1 MTPSTPPPL
10 RSTTLSKDGIV
21 LQKEK
26 TYFTILIT
34 VSVIGWIVLTITV
47 LGLVYAL
54 IGALVAW
61 FLSGLLAARLKSESV
76 EVTKE
81 QLPDLYKTFEE
92 VCEKLEL
99 FERPR
104 FYILQHNGVL
114 NAFAS
119 RHSGR
124 NFIVVFSGLL
134 EALGHDS
141 ERMKFLIGHEVGH
154 IRRNHILKRIF
165 LLPSMII
172 PMLGHA
178 YHRACEATCD
188 RFGLFA
194 AGNTEAATQ
203 GLVVLAA
210 GKQVSTMA
218 NPAAFARQYYD
229 NRGFFISW
237 HELSSG
243 YPTLSQRVAK
253 MLGIDI
259 PFFSRN
265 APRNPLAYL
274 FSFIFSIQ
282 MLVVAYLAFFFGLAY
297 LNASK
302 AKQTTRPARVS
313 AVKKYPA
320 DLGSDQLPKG
330 IETLSRSSN
339 PISTS
344 TQEVPNYFTPLD
356 PSQYG
361 KVPTFLQDPANP
373 EAQSPASHQPT
384 HVQEKPVQDDGL
396 VTVDPSVI
404 NDYKP
409 ISPYEEPKSQH

>member
-1 MTPSTPPPL
+1 MTPDTQSTPPPL
-10 RSTTLSKDGIV
+10 SSTSLTKEGIV

-26 TYFTILIT
+26 TYYAVLMTI
-34 VSVIGWIVLTITV
+34 SVIGWIILTISV
-47 LGLVYAL
+47 VGLIYAL

-61 FLSGLLAARLKSESV
+61 FVSGLLSARLKSESV
-76 EVTKE
+76 EVTKD
-81 QLPDLYKTFEE
+81 QLPVLYKSFEE
-92 VCEKLEL
+92 VCEKLDL
-99 FERPR
+99 SERPR

-124 NFIVVFSGLL
+124 NFIVVFSDLL

-141 ERMKFLIGHEVGH
+141 DRMKFLIGHEVGH

-172 PMLGHA
+172 PMVGHA

-194 AGNTEAATQ
+194 AGNSEAATQ

-210 GKQVSTMA
+210 GKQVSAMA

-259 PFFSRN
+259 PFFSRK
-265 APRNPLAYL
+265 ASRNPLAYL
-274 FSFIFSIQ
+274 FSFVFSIQ
-282 MLVVAYLAFFFGLAY
+282 ILVIAYLAFFVGLTY
-297 LNASK
+297 MNASK
-302 AKQTTRPARVS
+302 AKQSAAHARASSSRTTP
-313 AVKKYPA
+313 
-320 DLGSDQLPKG
+320 
-330 IETLSRSSN
+330 
-339 PISTS
+339 
-344 TQEVPNYFTPLD
+344 
-356 PSQYG
+356 
-361 KVPTFLQDPANP
+361 
-373 EAQSPASHQPT
+373 
-384 HVQEKPVQDDGL
+384 
-396 VTVDPSVI
+396 
-404 NDYKP
+404 
-409 ISPYEEPKSQH
+409 

>member
-1 MTPSTPPPL
+1 M
-10 RSTTLSKDGIV
+10 

-26 TYFTILIT
+26 TYYAVLMTI
-34 VSVIGWIVLTITV
+34 SVIGWIILTISV
-47 LGLVYAL
+47 VGLIYAL
-54 IGALVAW
+54 LGALVAW
-61 FLSGLLAARLKSESV
+61 FVSGLLSARLKSESV
-76 EVTKE
+76 EVTKD
-81 QLPDLYKTFEE
+81 QLPILYKSFEE
-92 VCEKLEL
+92 VCEKLDL
-99 FERPR
+99 SERPR

-124 NFIVVFSGLL
+124 NFIVVFSDLL

-141 ERMKFLIGHEVGH
+141 DRMKFLIGHEVGH

-172 PMLGHA
+172 PMVGHA

-194 AGNTEAATQ
+194 VGNTEAATQ

-210 GKQVSTMA
+210 GKLVSTMA

-253 MLGIDI
+253 ILGIEI

-265 APRNPLAYL
+265 ASRNPLAYL

-282 MLVVAYLAFFFGLAY
+282 ILVIAYLAFFVGFTY
-297 LNASK
+297 MNASK
-302 AKQTTRPARVS
+302 AKQATHPAKVS
-313 AVKKYPA
+313 SVNQSF
-320 DLGSDQLPKG
+320 GSYRQAQVA
-330 IETLSRSSN
+330 EQ
-339 PISTS
+339 
-344 TQEVPNYFTPLD
+344 TQQVDGPL
-356 PSQYG
+356 
-361 KVPTFLQDPANP
+361 
-373 EAQSPASHQPT
+373 
-384 HVQEKPVQDDGL
+384 
-396 VTVDPSVI
+396 TVDPSVI
-404 NDYKP
+404 NDFKP
-409 ISPYEEPKSQH
+409 ISRYEESKSQN